1 MGDMSHDNADAKKA
15 NCLPVLDEM
24 GLASAYG
31 K

>member
-1 MGDMSHDNADAKKA
+1 MGDMSHDKAGAKEA

-24 GLASAYG
+24 GSASAYG